1 LGSTIVKTLSVPIW
15 ILLALSLSAEAGAQV
30 RMVVNAEGRKV
41 IYNEAPAQRARRYSN
56 KLVDIPDPS
65 IQISIDR
72 HSADQSLDPQL
83 VRAIVQ
89 VESGYNHRARSHKGA
104 MGLMQLMP
112 ATASQLRVSDPYDPD
127 ENVRGGTQYL
137 RHLVDRFAGRLDLAV
152 AAYNAGPGAVER
164 YNGIPPYRETRDY
177 VKRVLALYQGS
188 DSVPAIVPVVSSPRS
203 GKVSISLAGLRKPRI
218 TRNSQNRIVV
228 TTALDTRR

>member
-1 LGSTIVKTLSVPIW
+1 VKTPSVPIW
-15 ILLALSLSAEAGAQV
+15 ILLALTLSAEAGAQV
-30 RMVVNAEGRKV
+30 RIVVNAEGRKV

-56 KLVDIPDPS
+56 KLVDIPDAS

-72 HSADQSLDPQL
+72 HSADQSLDPKL
-83 VRAIVQ
+83 VQAMIQ
-89 VESGYNHRARSHKGA
+89 VESGFNHRARSHKGA

-112 ATASQLRVSDPYDPD
+112 GTAKQLRVSDPYDPD

-137 RHLVDRFAGRLDLAV
+137 RHLVDRFPGRIDLAV

-177 VKRVLALYQGS
+177 VKRVLALYTGGGGGEPSLTTLQASSSQGT
-188 DSVPAIVPVVSSPRS
+188 
-203 GKVSISLAGLRKPRI
+203 ISLSGRRKPRI
-218 TRNSQNRIVV
+218 IRNSQNRIVV

>member
-1 LGSTIVKTLSVPIW
+1 
-15 ILLALSLSAEAGAQV
+15 
-30 RMVVNAEGRKV
+30 
-41 IYNEAPAQRARRYSN
+41 
-56 KLVDIPDPS
+56 D
-65 IQISIDR
+65 IQISIVR
-72 HSADQSLDPQL
+72 HSANQSLDPKL
-83 VRAIVQ
+83 VQAVIQ
-89 VESGYNHRARSHKGA
+89 VESGYNHKARSHKGA

-112 ATASQLRVSDPYDPD
+112 ATAQQLRVEDPYDPD

-137 RHLVDRFAGRLDLAV
+137 RHLVDRFPGRIDLAV

-177 VKRVLALYQGS
+177 VRRVLALYQGGEPS
-188 DSVPAIVPVVSSPRS
+188 LSLAVSPSR
-203 GKVSISLAGLRKPRI
+203 GTGSISVSGRRKPRI

>member
-1 LGSTIVKTLSVPIW
+1 MKTPSVPIW
-15 ILLALSLSAEAGAQV
+15 ILLALSLSAEAAAQV

-41 IYNEAPAQRARRYSN
+41 IYNEAPAQRARRYSS
-56 KLVDIPDPS
+56 KLVDIPDAS

-72 HSADQSLDPQL
+72 HSADQSLDPKL
-83 VRAIVQ
+83 VRAMIQ

-112 ATASQLRVSDPYDPD
+112 GTASQLRVSDPYDPD

-137 RHLVDRFAGRLDLAV
+137 RHLVDRFSGRLDLAV

-177 VKRVLALYQGS
+177 VKRVFALFEGGEPS
-188 DSVPAIVPVVSSPRS
+188 LTTLPVVSSSR
-203 GKVSISLAGLRKPRI
+203 GGQVSISLTGLRKPRI

>member
-1 LGSTIVKTLSVPIW
+1 MTRKTLTVPLWVLFLLSVV
-15 ILLALSLSAEAGAQV
+15 AEAGAQV
-30 RMVVNAEGRKV
+30 QIRVNAEGRKV
-41 IYNEAPAQRARRYSN
+41 IYNEAPAQRARRYSDR
-56 KLVDIPDPS
+56 LVEIPDSS

-72 HSADQSLDPQL
+72 HSADQSVDPKL
-83 VRAIVQ
+83 VRAVIQ

-112 ATASQLRVSDPYDPD
+112 ATASQMRVSDPYDPD
-127 ENVRGGTQYL
+127 ENVRGGTRYL
-137 RHLVDRFAGRLDLAV
+137 RHLIDRFPGRLDLAV

-177 VKRVLALYQGS
+177 VKRVLALYQGLE
-188 DSVPAIVPVVSSPRS
+188 PALSFASSP
-203 GKVSISLAGLRKPRI
+203 GTGSISLSGRRKTRI
-218 TRNSQNRIVV
+218 IRNSQNRIVV